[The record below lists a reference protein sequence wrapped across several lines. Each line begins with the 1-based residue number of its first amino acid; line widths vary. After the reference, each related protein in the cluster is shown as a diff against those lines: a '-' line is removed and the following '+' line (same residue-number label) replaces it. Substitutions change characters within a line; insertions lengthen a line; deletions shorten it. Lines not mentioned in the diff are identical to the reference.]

1 MPKPPTKQQL
11 REQLQQQMQRYLQQ
25 GGEIHSFERGASG
38 LQDGRY
44 SERSLGFEKPAAERT
59 PVNDVLRAIDQ
70 RRQQRKQT
78 SKSPTRRSSQPKRR
92 VIYDDF
98 GEPLRVVWD
107 DD

>member
-1 MPKPPTKQQL
+1 MPKPPSKQQL
-11 REQLQQQMQRYLQQ
+11 REQLQRQMQRYLQQ
-25 GGEIHSFERGASG
+25 GGEVHSFERGASG

-59 PVNDVLRAIDQ
+59 PVDDVVRTIDQ
-70 RRQQRKQT
+70 RRRQRKHGN
-78 SKSPTRRSSQPKRR
+78 KNHTRRSPQPKRR